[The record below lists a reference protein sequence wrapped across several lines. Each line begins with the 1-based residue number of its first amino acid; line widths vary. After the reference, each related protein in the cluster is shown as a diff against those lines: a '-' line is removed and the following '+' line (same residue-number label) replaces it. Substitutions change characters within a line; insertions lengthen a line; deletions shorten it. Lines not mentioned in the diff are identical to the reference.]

1 MAFLDF
7 LTDLFGGKSSEAPS
21 AGGGEYSWI
30 GPLISAVGNVAS
42 RARWTPRED
51 ATASDIREANRNNLI
66 AQLLG
71 AGAQAYGGYQKQQ
84 AYGDLADIFK
94 SGGMTTTT
102 GTLPVPQGAVGA
114 PSSVS
119 GKLFEWGQQNPE
131 LGDVA
136 LQLGLKQMGAE
147 QDRAA
152 KLEAARIKANQP
164 PSFQEMAAA
173 EKLLE
178 ARIPDPQ
185 ERWAEVQR
193 QFGLRGKPTEP
204 LGPIGATA
212 QPTPP
217 ILGMDFTQQAQPATP
232 PYDVEALRGAGERW
246 QGGEEGIDITLPK
259 GTDINE
265 AARVFEDGRKQSP
278 QYLGDTGRPPVGQ
291 EVYPESERLKK
302 QKAAQEIRAMF
313 QKSPNYKTVIS
324 DVAKGQK
331 AYSDMVAKINEISK
345 RGKFLPQDTFGLAK
359 LYNQILEP
367 GLQVTE
373 QEVKQSISSPE
384 QWQNSA
390 LGEAI
395 KRLTG
400 ALWLDDKNV
409 GALLADAAGMMS
421 SRQQTANDYIE
432 REKETLRQLGYS
444 EEALQILDRELS
456 PLDYETQRKRTIS
469 QLKNLSGNKKAE
481 IEGLTP
487 SPTPSPIPSF
497 TPMVPPVPSGGASP
511 TPQTYRLGDKT
522 YNVRRRF

>member
-7 LTDLFGGKSSEAPS
+7 LTDLFGGKSSQAPS
-21 AGGGEYSWI
+21 TGGGEYSWI

-119 GKLFEWGQQNPE
+119 ERLFEWGQKNPE
-131 LGDVA
+131 FGDVA

-173 EKLLE
+173 DNILKAL
-178 ARIPDPQ
+178 IPDPE
-185 ERWAEVQR
+185 ERRAEVER
-193 QFGLRGKPTEP
+193 QFWLRGKPTEP

-217 ILGMDFTQQAQPATP
+217 ILGMDFTQKAQPATP
-232 PYDVEALRGAGERW
+232 SYDVEALREAGKRW

-259 GTDINE
+259 GTNIDE
-265 AARVFEDGRKQSP
+265 ATQVFDEGRKQSD
-278 QYLGDTGRPPVGQ
+278 QYAQPVGGPPVG
-291 EVYPESERLKK
+291 YPKSERMR
-302 QKAAQEIRAMF
+302 QQQEASQIRKEF
-313 QKSPNYKTVIS
+313 RGSPNYTTVVA

-331 AYSDMVAKINEISK
+331 AYTDMVAKLNEIVK
-345 RGKFLPQDTFGLAK
+345 RGGFLPQDTFGLAK

-373 QEVKQSISSPE
+373 QEVRQSISNPK

-390 LGEAI
+390 LGKMI
-395 KRLTG
+395 QRVTG

-409 GALLADAAGMMS
+409 GALLNDAAGMMG
-421 SRQQTANDYIE
+421 SRQQTASDYIQ
-432 REKETLRQLGYS
+432 REKEALRQLGYS
-444 EEALQILDRELS
+444 EEAIQILDREVS
-456 PLDYETQRKRTIS
+456 PFDYETQSKKTIS
-469 QLKNLSGNKKAE
+469 QLEKLSKNDKVQ
-481 IEGLTP
+481 IEGVTP
-487 SPTPSPIPSF
+487 KDSSSATPSF

-511 TPQTYRLGDKT
+511 APQTYRLGDKT